1 MIHNLTG
8 GLFMPVEFSS
18 SARTWT
24 LSGGNTSYVLHQDE
38 EDRLLNLYW
47 GPRLPGNALHFDP
60 SDYSSFASFDLPV
73 SVLPLELPVCGSGW
87 YGVPAVGV
95 RDSSGNEVVD
105 LRIVSVETLPGK
117 PALPGLPST
126 YAEDISEAETLSV
139 LLRDNVTG
147 LEVTARY
154 TVFASSGAVTRSLT
168 LANRGPGPLT
178 VTSLLSASVP
188 LWQGSLDTVH
198 LNGAWARE
206 RRVIRVPVRE
216 GDFRISSARGASG
229 HEENPFL
236 ALCERNADEF
246 SGSVW
251 SASFVYSGSFQAF
264 CHTDIFGHPRLSVGM
279 NPEVFS
285 WSLSP
290 GETLTSPEA
299 VMIFSD
305 TGFNGMSQ
313 LYHSL
318 YRTRLA
324 RGFWRDR
331 SRPVLLNSWE
341 GVYFNFNEEKLL
353 AVAEKAAEIGVELF
367 VLDDGWFG
375 RRDSDNCSLGDWIEN
390 PFKLPSGLSG
400 LSEKVHRL
408 GMQFGLW
415 FEPEMVSPDSN
426 LYRMHPD
433 WCLHVEGRPR
443 TQARQQLIL
452 DLSRPEVQEYIIS
465 AVSAVLSSSCI
476 DYVKWDMNRNMTES
490 FSAALPPER
499 KKETQHRYMLG
510 LYHVLETITS
520 AFPKILFESC
530 SGGGGRFDP
539 GMLFYMPQTWTSDD
553 TDAAERLKIQYGT
566 SFVYPASAMGAHVS
580 AVPNHQTGRTV
591 PLKLRGDVALGGN
604 FGFELDPGR
613 LSPEDLEEARQM
625 VVKVKSIRDLTR
637 TGTFWRLVSPFDG
650 QATAWAFVS
659 GDRST
664 FLLCAYCVLSS
675 PNSAPLR
682 IHLRGLLP
690 DAWYKAEDGRLYS
703 GAALMHYGYTV
714 PLRGDFSSFV
724 SLFKS
729 V

>member
-1 MIHNLTG
+1 
-8 GLFMPVEFSS
+8 
-18 SARTWT
+18 
-24 LSGGNTSYVLHQDE
+24 
-38 EDRLLNLYW
+38 
-47 GPRLPGNALHFDP
+47 
-60 SDYSSFASFDLPV
+60 
-73 SVLPLELPVCGSGW
+73 
-87 YGVPAVGV
+87 
-95 RDSSGNEVVD
+95 
-105 LRIVSVETLPGK
+105 
-117 PALPGLPST
+117 
-126 YAEDISEAETLSV
+126 
-139 LLRDNVTG
+139 
-147 LEVTARY
+147 
-154 TVFASSGAVTRSLT
+154 
-168 LANRGPGPLT
+168 
-178 VTSLLSASVP
+178 
-188 LWQGSLDTVH
+188 
-198 LNGAWARE
+198 
-206 RRVIRVPVRE
+206 
-216 GDFRISSARGASG
+216 
-229 HEENPFL
+229 
-236 ALCERNADEF
+236 
-246 SGSVW
+246 
-251 SASFVYSGSFQAF
+251 
-264 CHTDIFGHPRLSVGM
+264 
-279 NPEVFS
+279 
-285 WSLSP
+285 
-290 GETLTSPEA
+290 
-299 VMIFSD
+299 
-305 TGFNGMSQ
+305 
-313 LYHSL
+313 
-318 YRTRLA
+318 
-324 RGFWRDR
+324 
-331 SRPVLLNSWE
+331 
-341 GVYFNFNEEKLL
+341 
-353 AVAEKAAEIGVELF
+353 
-367 VLDDGWFG
+367 
-375 RRDSDNCSLGDWIEN
+375 
-390 PFKLPSGLSG
+390 
-400 LSEKVHRL
+400 
-408 GMQFGLW
+408 MQ
-415 FEPEMVSPDSN
+415 
-426 LYRMHPD
+426 
-433 WCLHVEGRPR
+433 
-443 TQARQQLIL
+443 IL

-613 LSPEDLEEARQM
+613 LSPEELEEARQM

-637 TGTFWRLVSPFDG
+637 TGTFWRLVPPFDG

-659 GDRST
+659 GDRTS